1 MKEISLNDALINNSV
16 KSSNIKPFSFNNEEN
31 YSEQS
36 MKRIPQKNCPQ
47 ICLLIIVILLLI
59 TLIIF
64 IIIYYITSK
73 EFINI
78 VIPKF
83 KKPFLDDIPILTYIK
98 HHLFFYYFFINI

>member
-47 ICLLIIVILLLI
+47 ICLLIISIILLI
-59 TLIIF
+59 T
-64 IIIYYITSK
+64 
-73 EFINI
+73 INSLYQRMFLL
-78 VIPKF
+78 KF
-83 KKPFLDDIPILTYIK
+83 
-98 HHLFFYYFFINI
+98 